1 MSFFRTILAV
11 ILTVLVAAFAAFN
24 TQPVEVLY
32 SPIHDPMMVPLY
44 IIALG
49 GVAIGFVAGAFM
61 VWLNSSTLR
70 KDRRKK
76 KKEIKH
82 LEKEVTKLKEDKFS
96 PKPPAQEMFPALPS
110 Q

>member
-1 MSFFRTILAV
+1 M
-11 ILTVLVAAFAAFN
+11 TVLVAAFAAFN
-24 TQPVEVLY
+24 TKSVEVLY